1 MRNNTMKRK
10 MLDGGT
16 TLGPFVGW
24 PAPAL
29 VELMGWAGFDF
40 VVIDCEHGIMD
51 YETAENMIRAAELS
65 GTTPIVRIGM
75 NDQQHIQRYL
85 EGGAQGVMI
94 PLINNGE
101 QGRAVVEMAG
111 NSTDWAIFLSWL

>member
-1 MRNNTMKRK
+1 MKRK

-51 YETAENMIRAAELS
+51 YETTENMIRAAELS

-85 EGGAQGVMI
+85 EGW
-94 PLINNGE
+94 
-101 QGRAVVEMAG
+101 RARRHDPAHQQR
-111 NSTDWAIFLSWL
+111 